1 MSDTEAKIS
10 IVADASKVAP
20 GAQEAKAKLSE
31 IGEQARAL
39 NGQFSSLAE
48 FLKQAFQVS
57 VAQSAALKQEVAS
70 LAPTLSAIET
80 KLGEMTSALGVGF
93 ATLAAQMTG
102 FGSQTQTV
110 TQQASAGAEAL
121 RQDIATVSP
130 VVMAVTTSMSEL
142 GATVRS
148 SFSASA
154 TASDELLKALVAGFE
169 TAAAKTTASTQEI
182 VSAIGKVETE
192 LKAAA
197 AASSTLGDR
206 LVEVLRRPA
215 PAAEETGQSIGKLE
229 ARTQALIKVID
240 PVAAEQAKWNAFLR
254 EAKAL
259 LDAGAIS
266 TEQFAHA
273 QQVAEKALKDG
284 GVSAGQMKFAMRDLS
299 YNISDV
305 STSLAGGIN
314 PMMIF
319 AQQGNQIVGAIALM
333 KGESSGFVSFLAGPW
348 GSVIMGAIGLIGV
361 MATKHS
367 EAAGKT
373 GDLKG
378 ASLELSDA
386 LLKEKFGTEAAMK
399 ALQDYNA
406 EQEKARK
413 NDAIAIQTTLAKAQS
428 RMTEAIATRQQIQAE
443 IDRQRA
449 ASGTMMST
457 MGMSANPALAASSA
471 ELERQKKKIA
481 EDQAFITNK
490 TTEIARI
497 NAKALADPLEGIKLK
512 YDQIRA
518 GIERV
523 AEKTHLGVAAT
534 SAWLAEANKQQ
545 AAEED
550 AARKTKSGNTAEL
563 DATAALATADTA
575 AERARAQLTLTRIK
589 AREELKAG
597 TITAERYL
605 ARVSAA
611 EGAVQAATTKKPKK
625 APSRMGEWEASLEEQ
640 KVALAEMADAQG
652 SFRQMSVQEEAAYW
666 NAIRQRSD
674 LSHEEQVGA
683 DKKYFALRQ
692 QMRRDDFD
700 AHIATLNREIDA
712 AKGNAADQIRIAT
725 QIADDIKSKYGE
737 RSKEYEQAQAR
748 IVQIA
753 HRAAEEEM
761 RIAEQVEQF
770 HRRLEDQRFRDQM
783 QGIQFKTDLGLQS
796 PKQEVQAMVAAENAR
811 WSKEAISLSASV
823 QAASGNDEATNRALL
838 AQRQAYQQHQ
848 NTLTQI
854 ARQGVMARTLVER
867 QAIGSIAQSWGQ
879 NIGRMLT
886 LQQGFGATVQGLWQ
900 GLVGAVGNAIGQML
914 EQWIA
919 MQLTKLII
927 GGATEKATAAGTISA
942 EAAKAGAGGTASM
955 AAAPFPLNLGA
966 PAFGASMAAA
976 AASYAALVAVP
987 SAEGGWWEVP
997 GGGAGIDG
1005 KGGQLGIV
1013 HPREMVLPAGLA
1025 TPLRDMVAGGGA
1037 APASPAND
1045 RGSAKSDFH
1054 YHDHSGRL
1062 TPADIMANRAA
1073 VAKAMK
1079 QAHREGAFVGT
1090 GISF

>member
-1 MSDTEAKIS
+1 MADNEAKIS
-10 IVADASKVAP
+10 IVADASGVAP
-20 GAQEAKAKLSE
+20 GAQEAVKQV
-31 IGEQARAL
+31 QAI
-39 NGQFSSLAE
+39 
-48 FLKQAFQVS
+48 
-57 VAQSAALKQEVAS
+57 
-70 LAPTLSAIET
+70 APAT
-80 KLGEMTSALGVGF
+80 KDAVK
-93 ATLAAQMTG
+93 G
-102 FGSQTQTV
+102 FG
-110 TQQASAGAEAL
+110 
-121 RQDIATVSP
+121 DI
-130 VVMAVTTSMSEL
+130 
-142 GATVRS
+142 
-148 SFSASA
+148 
-154 TASDELLKALVAGFE
+154 
-169 TAAAKTTASTQEI
+169 
-182 VSAIGKVETE
+182 
-192 LKAAA
+192 KAAA
-197 AASSTLGDR
+197 EDSFQSVAT
-206 LVEVLRRPA
+206 
-215 PAAEETGQSIGKLE
+215 AAETSSKQMGT
-229 ARTQALIKVID
+229 AMDRAT
-240 PVAAEQAKWNAFLR
+240 
-254 EAKAL
+254 
-259 LDAGAIS
+259 
-266 TEQFAHA
+266 
-273 QQVAEKALKDG
+273 
-284 GVSAGQMKFAMRDLS
+284 VSAGQQRFAMRDLS
-299 YNISDV
+299 YQISDV
-305 STSLAGGIN
+305 TTSLSGGIN
-314 PMMIF
+314 PMVVF
-319 AQQGNQIVGAIALM
+319 AQQGNQIVGAIQLM
-333 KGESSGFVSFLAGPW
+333 TGESSAFVNFLAGPW
-348 GSVIMGAIGLIGV
+348 GAGIMGAIGFIGV
-361 MATKHS
+361 MASKYL
-367 EAAGKT
+367 EAADKT
-373 GDLKG
+373 GDLKDK
-378 ASLELSDA
+378 SLELVDA
-386 LLKEKFGTEAAMK
+386 LSKEKFGTEQAMK
-399 ALQDYNA
+399 ALQDFNA
-406 EQEKARK
+406 EKDRARK
-413 NDAIAIQTTLAKAQS
+413 NDILATNAALAS
-428 RMTEAIATRQQIQAE
+428 AEARLKEAVATREATKAIIDKAYADSGAAKFVGGGALLPGAAQLEASVAKQDAQI
-443 IDRQRA
+443 
-449 ASGTMMST
+449 ST
-457 MGMSANPALAASSA
+457 L
-471 ELERQKKKIA
+471 
-481 EDQAFITNK
+481 K
-490 TTEIARI
+490 TTISNLTIDVSRN
-497 NAKALADPLEGIKLK
+497 NAKALADPLEAIKQK
-512 YDQIRA
+512 YDQIRI

-523 AEKTHLGVAAT
+523 ATATKMGVAAT

-597 TITAERYL
+597 TITAEQYL

-652 SFRQMSVQEEAAYW
+652 SFRQMSVQEEAAFW

-692 QMRRDDFD
+692 QMRKDDFD

-823 QAASGNDEATNRALL
+823 QAASGNDEATDRALL

-1013 HPREMVLPAGLA
+1013 HPKEMVLPAGLA
-1025 TPLRDMVAGGGA
+1025 SPLRDMVAGGA
-1037 APASPAND
+1037 ATPASPAND